1 MTFFNRIAAMPL
13 VAILRG
19 LEPDE
24 AVEIGESL
32 VEAGFRC
39 LEVPLNSP
47 EPYESIRRLKAALG
61 DQALIGAGTVLDVH
75 AVSHVKDSGGELIIS
90 PNAYRAVIDAATAH
104 GMVSIPAFFTPTEAF
119 AAIAA
124 GAHGLKLFPAE
135 GSSPAM
141 LKAMRAVLPKDM
153 PIFVVGGVT
162 PDNMAP
168 WLAAGANGFGIGSS
182 LYKPGV
188 SAREVATHAR
198 SFVSAWKRLTASKA
212 HPAQ

>member
-19 LEPDE
+19 LEPAE
-24 AVEIGESL
+24 AVEIGEAL

-75 AVSHVKDSGGELIIS
+75 AVSHVKDAGGELIIS
-90 PNAYRAVIDAATAH
+90 PNADRAVIDAATAH